1 MENLSDI
8 QKLYWVEMRKSKS
21 ISFFDIAQD
30 ELYKRELFTVLSK
43 GIETRHQMEFLE
55 LLDYVI
61 VKKSQ
66 LFNVDG
72 LLGELYEGEDNISDL
87 ILPSIRRVFNKIYVQ
102 PPPLFLDNPLR
113 LELYQLSF
121 DIDEFIDYFIKMIK
135 ISKSCLDIF
144 EYLDRTSQTLE
155 LIVDNY
161 IAKIVK
167 SVLDAS
173 DINKDIEKF
182 QRDKKI
188 KKLIND

>member
-1 MENLSDI
+1 
-8 QKLYWVEMRKSKS
+8 MRKSKS

-43 GIETRHQMEFLE
+43 GIENRYQMEFLE

-66 LFNVDG
+66 LFNG

-167 SVLDAS
+167 SVLDTS
-173 DINKDIEKF
+173 NINKEIEKF

>member
-1 MENLSDI
+1 
-8 QKLYWVEMRKSKS
+8 
-21 ISFFDIAQD
+21 
-30 ELYKRELFTVLSK
+30 
-43 GIETRHQMEFLE
+43 
-55 LLDYVI
+55 
-61 VKKSQ
+61 
-66 LFNVDG
+66 
-72 LLGELYEGEDNISDL
+72 
-87 ILPSIRRVFNKIYVQ
+87 
-102 PPPLFLDNPLR
+102 
-113 LELYQLSF
+113 
-121 DIDEFIDYFIKMIK
+121 MIK